1 MDMIRALHLAKNDP
15 TDTINI
21 IFDKPRSF
29 KKPEFPNKPNSS
41 LNAEPPVTIRH
52 SVSRLEDPDSAASSS
67 VNLKSLS
74 GNNQFSGNGRTMKP
88 GDEVNFT
95 FPAQKK
101 LTASQQGRL
110 VVGEVARWLH
120 ALRLLVVFLMNG
132 AGIFYLLERDKK
144 VEFTPGDLY
153 ARKRPLN
160 SEDSSFLPPT
170 ISHINKFKSASS
182 GNENNGENEESVSE
196 NDRDNIVGVTDRS
209 ELEEM
214 EPPSTLLCELHPYQK
229 QALSW
234 MIQLERG
241 HCGDEVTTTMHPC
254 WDAYQL
260 ADRYDP
266 WWNPA
271 VEEQAVMRIHRI
283 GQTNKVVVK
292 RLKDTEERMEAV
304 QARKQR
310 MISGALT
317 DQEYQNLREP
327 LLQISRLDSGLLR
340 NIIPSDI
347 INQRKTE
354 HPLFLDLT
362 MAEMMGFVM
371 EWAVGSTTAES
382 MGRLWGTVEATFL
395 ARGVRLGLF
404 ISLIMST
411 MLFVEWL
418 YIGFVV
424 AYVKLYKKKP
434 EKRYKWEPIR
444 ADPESGNAAFP
455 MVLVQIPIFN
465 EKEVFK
471 LSIGAACKLTWPADS
486 LLIQVIDGS
495 TDTLVKEMVEKECVR
510 WASEGINIRYQSR
523 NTREGFK
530 AGALKEGMEYG
541 YVKECQHVAIFD
553 SDFQPDPDFLQRA
566 VPFLLHNPDLALVQA
581 RWRFVN
587 ADECLLTRL
596 QEMSLDYH
604 FMAEQEV
611 GSSVHEF
618 FGFNGSGGIWRVAA
632 MKEAG
637 GWDDRTTAEDMD
649 LAIRAAYKAGNFY
662 IELPSTLKAFRSQ
675 QYRWFCGPNNLFRKT
690 MMDIARSKK
699 ISVWKKIYMIYNFF
713 VVRKIIGH
721 TCIFFSYCIVLPLT
735 IVVAGVDVPKG
746 GAVFVPCIIT
756 AINVALST
764 PRSLHLVVVW
774 VLFECVMSFHLTKA
788 IFTGLLGA
796 KSANEWLVTEKL
808 GDSAMRKKIQSE
820 ASANAPKRSLYQLI
834 RSR

>member
-1 MDMIRALHLAKNDP
+1 
-15 TDTINI
+15 
-21 IFDKPRSF
+21 
-29 KKPEFPNKPNSS
+29 
-41 LNAEPPVTIRH
+41 
-52 SVSRLEDPDSAASSS
+52 
-67 VNLKSLS
+67 
-74 GNNQFSGNGRTMKP
+74 
-88 GDEVNFT
+88 
-95 FPAQKK
+95 
-101 LTASQQGRL
+101 
-110 VVGEVARWLH
+110 
-120 ALRLLVVFLMNG
+120 
-132 AGIFYLLERDKK
+132 
-144 VEFTPGDLY
+144 
-153 ARKRPLN
+153 
-160 SEDSSFLPPT
+160 
-170 ISHINKFKSASS
+170 
-182 GNENNGENEESVSE
+182 
-196 NDRDNIVGVTDRS
+196 
-209 ELEEM
+209 
-214 EPPSTLLCELHPYQK
+214 
-229 QALSW
+229 
-234 MIQLERG
+234 
-241 HCGDEVTTTMHPC
+241 
-254 WDAYQL
+254 
-260 ADRYDP
+260 
-266 WWNPA
+266 
-271 VEEQAVMRIHRI
+271 
-283 GQTNKVVVK
+283 
-292 RLKDTEERMEAV
+292 
-304 QARKQR
+304 
-310 MISGALT
+310 
-317 DQEYQNLREP
+317 
-327 LLQISRLDSGLLR
+327 
-340 NIIPSDI
+340 
-347 INQRKTE
+347 
-354 HPLFLDLT
+354 
-362 MAEMMGFVM
+362 MAEMVDFVT
-371 EWAVGSTTAES
+371 EWVVGSTTVES
-382 MGRLWGTVEATFL
+382 MRRLWGTIKATFL

-404 ISLIMST
+404 ICLIMST

-424 AYVKLYKKKP
+424 AYVKLYRKKP

-444 ADPESGNAAFP
+444 ADPETGNAAFP

-471 LSIGAACKLTWPADS
+471 LSIGAACKLAWPADR
-486 LLIQVIDGS
+486 LLIQVMDGS

-530 AGALKEGMEYG
+530 AGALKEGLEYE

-587 ADECLLTRL
+587 ADDCLLTRL

-604 FMAEQEV
+604 FIAEQEV

-649 LAIRAAYKAGNFY
+649 LAIRAALQGWKLVYVGNLEVKS
-662 IELPSTLKAFRSQ
+662 ELPSTLKAFRSQ

-690 MMDIARSKK
+690 VMDIARSKK

-735 IVVAGVDVPKG
+735 ILVTGVDVPKG

-796 KSANEWLVTEKL
+796 KSANEWLVTQKL

-820 ASANAPKRSLYQLI
+820 ASADAPKKSLYQLI
-834 RSR
+834 RSRILLSEVGFGMFLFMSGIYGFLFRNDFYFIYLFIQAFMFTVVGFGFLGKIIPS

>member
-1 MDMIRALHLAKNDP
+1 
-15 TDTINI
+15 
-21 IFDKPRSF
+21 
-29 KKPEFPNKPNSS
+29 
-41 LNAEPPVTIRH
+41 
-52 SVSRLEDPDSAASSS
+52 
-67 VNLKSLS
+67 
-74 GNNQFSGNGRTMKP
+74 
-88 GDEVNFT
+88 
-95 FPAQKK
+95 
-101 LTASQQGRL
+101 
-110 VVGEVARWLH
+110 
-120 ALRLLVVFLMNG
+120 
-132 AGIFYLLERDKK
+132 
-144 VEFTPGDLY
+144 
-153 ARKRPLN
+153 
-160 SEDSSFLPPT
+160 
-170 ISHINKFKSASS
+170 
-182 GNENNGENEESVSE
+182 
-196 NDRDNIVGVTDRS
+196 
-209 ELEEM
+209 
-214 EPPSTLLCELHPYQK
+214 
-229 QALSW
+229 
-234 MIQLERG
+234 
-241 HCGDEVTTTMHPC
+241 
-254 WDAYQL
+254 
-260 ADRYDP
+260 
-266 WWNPA
+266 
-271 VEEQAVMRIHRI
+271 
-283 GQTNKVVVK
+283 
-292 RLKDTEERMEAV
+292 
-304 QARKQR
+304 
-310 MISGALT
+310 
-317 DQEYQNLREP
+317 
-327 LLQISRLDSGLLR
+327 
-340 NIIPSDI
+340 
-347 INQRKTE
+347 
-354 HPLFLDLT
+354 

-371 EWAVGSTTAES
+371 EWAVGPTTAES
-382 MGRLWGTVEATFL
+382 MGRLWGTVKATFL

-404 ISLIMST
+404 ICLIMST

-434 EKRYKWEPIR
+434 EKRYKWEAIR
-444 ADPESGNAAFP
+444 ADPETGNAAFP

-471 LSIGAACKLTWPADS
+471 LSIGAACKLTWPADR
-486 LLIQVIDGS
+486 LLIQVMDGS

-510 WASEGINIRYQSR
+510 WASEGINIKYQSR

-604 FMAEQEV
+604 FIAEQEV

-649 LAIRAAYKAGNFY
+649 LAIRAALQGWKLLYVGNL
-662 IELPSTLKAFRSQ
+662 E
-675 QYRWFCGPNNLFRKT
+675 
-690 MMDIARSKK
+690 K

-735 IVVAGVDVPKG
+735 ILVAGVDVPKG

-796 KSANEWLVTEKL
+796 KSANEWLVTQKV
-808 GDSAMRKKIQSE
+808 GDSAMRKKIESE

-834 RSR
+834 RSRILLSEVGFGMFLFMSGIYGFLFRNDYYFIYLFIQAFMYTVVGFGFLGKIIPIY

>member
-1 MDMIRALHLAKNDP
+1 
-15 TDTINI
+15 
-21 IFDKPRSF
+21 
-29 KKPEFPNKPNSS
+29 
-41 LNAEPPVTIRH
+41 
-52 SVSRLEDPDSAASSS
+52 
-67 VNLKSLS
+67 
-74 GNNQFSGNGRTMKP
+74 
-88 GDEVNFT
+88 
-95 FPAQKK
+95 
-101 LTASQQGRL
+101 
-110 VVGEVARWLH
+110 
-120 ALRLLVVFLMNG
+120 
-132 AGIFYLLERDKK
+132 
-144 VEFTPGDLY
+144 
-153 ARKRPLN
+153 
-160 SEDSSFLPPT
+160 
-170 ISHINKFKSASS
+170 
-182 GNENNGENEESVSE
+182 
-196 NDRDNIVGVTDRS
+196 
-209 ELEEM
+209 
-214 EPPSTLLCELHPYQK
+214 
-229 QALSW
+229 
-234 MIQLERG
+234 
-241 HCGDEVTTTMHPC
+241 
-254 WDAYQL
+254 
-260 ADRYDP
+260 
-266 WWNPA
+266 
-271 VEEQAVMRIHRI
+271 
-283 GQTNKVVVK
+283 
-292 RLKDTEERMEAV
+292 
-304 QARKQR
+304 
-310 MISGALT
+310 
-317 DQEYQNLREP
+317 
-327 LLQISRLDSGLLR
+327 
-340 NIIPSDI
+340 
-347 INQRKTE
+347 
-354 HPLFLDLT
+354 
-362 MAEMMGFVM
+362 MAEMTDFVM
-371 EWAVGSTTAES
+371 EWLVGSTTAES
-382 MGRLWGTVEATFL
+382 MGRLWGTVKATFL
-395 ARGVRLGLF
+395 ARVVRLGLF
-404 ISLIMST
+404 ICLIMST

-424 AYVKLYKKKP
+424 AYVKLCKKKP

-471 LSIGAACKLTWPADS
+471 LSIGAACKLTWPADR

-495 TDTLVKEMVEKECVR
+495 TDTLVKEMAEKECVR

-530 AGALKEGMEYG
+530 AGALKEGLEYG
-541 YVKECQHVAIFD
+541 YVKEYQHVAIFD

-587 ADECLLTRL
+587 SDECLLTRL

-604 FMAEQEV
+604 FIAEQEV

-649 LAIRAAYKAGNFY
+649 LAIRAALQGWKLLYVGNLEVKS
-662 IELPSTLKAFRSQ
+662 ELPSTLKAFRSQ

-690 MMDIARSKK
+690 AMDIARSKK

-713 VVRKIIGH
+713 VVRKIIGL

-735 IVVAGVDVPKG
+735 ILVSGVDVPKG

-796 KSANEWLVTEKL
+796 KSANEWLVTQKL

-820 ASANAPKRSLYQLI
+820 ESANAPKRSLYQLI
-834 RSR
+834 RSRILLSEVGFGMFLFLSGIYGFLFRNDYYFIYLFIQAFMFTVVGFGFLGKIIPS